1 MEDSC
6 QTLRYLTIGEIL
18 WVAKKWVCG
27 YKLRDKERLDYLVE
41 AVGGTW
47 GDIELYPTLAKKAA
61 VYAHHI
67 ITGHIFMNGNK
78 RIGITC
84 ALWFLVKNGCTLRL
98 SIDDSIVWLGYRIAD
113 RTITDLDIIADR
125 IKSWIRSPTGEDDAN
140 DSD

>member
-1 MEDSC
+1 MENSC
-6 QTLRYLTIGEIL
+6 QTLRYLTIEEIL

-27 YKLRDKERLDYLVE
+27 YKLLDEERLHYLVE
-41 AVGGTW
+41 AVGGKW

-67 ITGHIFMNGNK
+67 ITGHIFVNGNK

-84 ALWFLVKNGCTLRL
+84 ALWFLVMNGCTLRL

-125 IKSWIRSPTGEDDAN
+125 IKLWIRSPMGEDDAH